1 MHIDKNPL
9 GDASEVASQSSANN
23 ESTKGAGDFLDLY
36 EKLLSSYADYLDF
49 ADVVKDFRREI
60 DLADQK
66 YLCRR
71 LQAKI
76 MLDHGIGSRER
87 ARELIREADK
97 DRANVRD
104 QERQQEKREDKL
116 TAMRERLRDSEAE
129 LKQFRRQLG
138 V

>member
-9 GDASEVASQSSANN
+9 GDASEAASQSSAKN

-36 EKLLSSYADYLDF
+36 ETLLSSYAEYLDF
-49 ADVVKDFRREI
+49 VDVVKDFRREI
-60 DLADQK
+60 DLAEQK

-71 LQAKI
+71 LQAKL

-87 ARELIREADK
+87 ARELIREADEG
-97 DRANVRD
+97 RENVRD

-116 TAMRERLRDSEAE
+116 AAMREQLQDREAD
-129 LKQFRRQLG
+129 LKRFRRQLG